1 VGFPLLNFKIL
12 YGLIIIITMS
22 CLVLIF
28 EIGEVLQQQ
37 YADGTTNPTC
47 TMCINDKCVRTVCPN
62 NQPCRT
68 FTLNSTTIP
77 DNFIGITDNATSLS
91 IPLETI

>member
-1 VGFPLLNFKIL
+1 
-12 YGLIIIITMS
+12 MS

-37 YADGTTNPTC
+37 YAGGTTNPTS
-47 TMCINDKCVRTVCPN
+47 TMHINGKRVRTVCPN

-68 FTLNSTTIP
+68 IEDNSTRSTE
-77 DNFIGITDNATSLS
+77 DNFIGITDNATSSS
-91 IPLETI
+91 IPLETN